1 LIVPTE
7 EGMLLNTQNAAKL
20 QSNLVNF
27 FLYCAIM
34 SSHMFIPLFSTEL
47 GASSFQVGMVGA
59 AFGFAY
65 LFSSLFFGWKSD
77 LLGRLLFIRIGLAL
91 SSFAFLAQTLSFSLA
106 TLFVIRALVGFSLG
120 ISTAALTAYIYE
132 SKGDM
137 GKFSSYGSLGWIG
150 GAVAAAIL
158 TAYNTLFTF
167 SALLCFVAFL
177 VSLCMRE
184 RISPEPKN
192 IPQPLMVIRRNRGVL
207 FAFFLRHLGAT
218 ATWIILPLF
227 FATLGASKTWIG
239 LLWIINFVFQFIAMR
254 FVERFSEKTVFLIGQ
269 VLSVV
274 VFLGY
279 AVSNY
284 YLQVIPLQ
292 VLLGFS
298 WAFLYVGSLLIVLR
312 SGEEKGTASGVFFSA
327 INLSGAVGPL
337 LGGLISQF
345 FGYRAVMF
353 FAAAITLVGL
363 LPALRRTRVSSLE
376 NK

>member
-1 LIVPTE
+1 
-7 EGMLLNTQNAAKL
+7 MLLNTQNAAKF

-34 SSHMFIPLFSTEL
+34 SSHMFIPLLSTEL
-47 GASSFQVGMVGA
+47 GASSLQVGMVGA

-77 LLGRLLFIRIGLAL
+77 LLGRLIFIRFGLAA
-91 SSFAFLAQTLSFSLA
+91 SSIAFLAQTLSSSLL
-106 TLFVIRALVGFSLG
+106 TLFMIRALVGFSLG
-120 ISTAALTAYIYE
+120 ISTAALTAYVYE

-150 GAVAAAIL
+150 GAAAAAIL
-158 TAYNTLFTF
+158 TAYNTLFAF

-177 VSLCMRE
+177 VSLFMME
-184 RISPEPKN
+184 KISPEPKN
-192 IPQPLMVIRRNRGVL
+192 IPRLLMVVRRNRSVL

-337 LGGLISQF
+337 LGGIISQF
-345 FGYRAVMF
+345 FGYRAVML
-353 FAAAITLVGL
+353 FAATITLVGL
-363 LPALRRTRVSSLE
+363 LSALRRTRSSSLE
-376 NK
+376 SDRQP

>member
-1 LIVPTE
+1 MLID
-7 EGMLLNTQNAAKL
+7 TQDAAKV
-20 QSNLVNF
+20 QSNLVNLL
-27 FLYCAIM
+27 LYCAIM

-77 LLGRLLFIRIGLAL
+77 LQGRLIFIRFGLAA
-91 SSFAFLAQTLSFSLA
+91 SSLAFLAQTLSYSLV
-106 TLFVIRALVGFSLG
+106 TLFVIRALVGFTLG
-120 ISTAALTAYIYE
+120 ISTAALNAYVYE

-150 GAVAAAIL
+150 GAAAGTLL
-158 TAYNTLFTF
+158 TAYNTLFAF
-167 SALLCFVAFL
+167 SALLSFAAFL
-177 VSLCMRE
+177 VSLWMRE
-184 RISPEPKN
+184 TISPEPKSS
-192 IPQPLMVIRRNRGVL
+192 PRPLIVVRRNRGVL

-239 LLWIINFVFQFIAMR
+239 LLWIINFVFQFFAMR
-254 FVERFSEKTVFLIGQ
+254 FVHRFSDKAVFLIGQ
-269 VLSVV
+269 GLSIV

-279 AVSNY
+279 ALSNN

-292 VLLGFS
+292 VVLGFS

-312 SGEEKGTASGVFFSA
+312 SGEEKGTASGGFFSA

-337 LGGLISQF
+337 LGGAISQF

-363 LPALRRTRVSSLE
+363 LPSFCRARVSSAE
-376 NK
+376 NERVT